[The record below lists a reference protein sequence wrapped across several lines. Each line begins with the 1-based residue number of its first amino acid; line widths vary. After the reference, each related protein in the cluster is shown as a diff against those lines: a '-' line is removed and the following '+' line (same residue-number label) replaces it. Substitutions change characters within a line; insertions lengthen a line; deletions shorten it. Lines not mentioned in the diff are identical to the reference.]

1 MEDNQVREL
10 TRAAADA
17 IRSAHNGD
25 IPRAAMQLGSG
36 LNSIARAI
44 ETTTVLSFADIPGF
58 PVPSV
63 KGHAG
68 KLLIGR
74 LRGEPVICLQ
84 GRVHFYEGLGLRPVL
99 VMIRALKALGVEILV
114 LTNAAGGLNPE
125 LAPGSLMVIADHIN
139 FAGANPLVGANDDDA
154 GPRFPDM
161 TGAYD
166 ADLRILL
173 HDAAE
178 EAGVALEDGVYIMA
192 AGPNFETPAEI
203 RAFRTLGADAV
214 GMSTV
219 PECLAAVHCGIR
231 VAGVSTITNLAAGL
245 SPVPLTH
252 EETMKEGE
260 RAAKRLV
267 SVLAGFVKWVNA
279 EKG

>member
-1 MEDNQVREL
+1 MEDSQVREL
-10 TRAAADA
+10 ARAAADT
-17 IRSAHNGD
+17 IRSAHGGD

-36 LNSIARAI
+36 LGGVARAL

-68 KLLIGR
+68 EFLIGQ
-74 LRGEPVICLQ
+74 LQGEPVICLR

-99 VMIRALKALGVEILV
+99 VMIRALKALGVDILV
-114 LTNAAGGLNPE
+114 LTNAAGGLDPD
-125 LAPGSLMVIADHIN
+125 LGPGSLMVIVDHIN
-139 FAGANPLVGANDDDA
+139 FAGANPLVGPNDDDA

-161 TGAYD
+161 SGAYD

-178 EAGVALEDGVYIMA
+178 EAGVALGDGVYIMA
-192 AGPNFETPAEI
+192 GGPNFETPAEI

-231 VAGVSTITNLAAGL
+231 VAGVSIITNLAAGL
-245 SPVPLTH
+245 SRVPLTH

-260 RAAKRLV
+260 LAAERLV
-267 SVLAGFVKWVNA
+267 PVLAGFVKRVNA
-279 EKG
+279 EKD